1 MNLQDYKNQYLLY
14 TNQIKQIENERD
26 SLTYYSREEFAKLFQ
41 EKQKKDRE
49 WFIHHFDYIW
59 KYKDY
64 FYRHAPFKDIILDFL
79 EVYYES
85 GYCGGA
91 AYSSCEVYISL
102 SNLIQA
108 WNNGFMYQE
117 YPIIEYS
124 ESNYKGKI
132 TQTITYIKDNQEFTV
147 QKYQDLTIQKQNA
160 DKNLSKVR
168 KLCIELNKWENYK
181 TIDLLMRARRSKK
194 WK

>member
-1 MNLQDYKNQYLLY
+1 M
-14 TNQIKQIENERD
+14 
-26 SLTYYSREEFAKLFQ
+26 
-41 EKQKKDRE
+41 
-49 WFIHHFDYIW
+49 
-59 KYKDY
+59 
-64 FYRHAPFKDIILDFL
+64 

-108 WNNGFMYQE
+108 WNKGFMYQG

-132 TQTITYIKDNQEFTV
+132 TQTITYIKDNQEVTSEINNI
-147 QKYQDLTIQKQNA
+147 DE
-160 DKNLSKVR
+160 NLSKVR

>member
-14 TNQIKQIENERD
+14 SNQIKQIEKERD

-79 EVYYES
+79 KVYYES
-85 GYCGGA
+85 GYCGA

-108 WNNGFMYQE
+108 WNNGFMYQG
-117 YPIIEYS
+117 YPIIEYR

-132 TQTITYIKDNQEFTV
+132 MQLITYIKDNQEFTSENNNI
-147 QKYQDLTIQKQNA
+147 DE
-160 DKNLSKVR
+160 NLRKIE

-181 TIDLLMRARRSKK
+181 TIDLLMRQRR
-194 WK
+194 